1 MSMKCISIYT
11 WRWLPYVPSTALL
24 DHLMRC
30 PLQPASSRWRPCSMP
45 RAMHWTIFCSW
56 CTRQNAGNHWG
67 ETWMEG
73 QWNTMNDL
81 NTNMYHPMIFDGLG
95 DIAWYI
101 YIYSCGMS
109 GSQKP
114 AAKHLRLFPYYDWA
128 SPQEWYIFHE
138 VSGYMWNGK
147 KLDPMSIF
155 GGRVISLFHRFLMVL
170 VYPLRLDDAHYGT
183 DDPPMGQWIMG
194 HMLHEGYIPHGLKH
208 LVNGGKECSPPN
220 HGIIGFGASSLGF
233 IVAKLVYFGPIFGM
247 YYTVVWGIMTA
258 VAVPKFAVSMFA
270 GTLN

>member
-81 NTNMYHPMIFDGLG
+81 NTNMCHPMIFDGLG

-101 YIYSCGMS
+101 LAVCLGVRSLLRSIYVCF
-109 GSQKP
+109 
-114 AAKHLRLFPYYDWA
+114 HTYDWA
-128 SPQEWYIFHE
+128 SRQEWYTFHE
-138 VSGYMWNGK
+138 VSGYMRNGK

-155 GGRVISLFHRFLMVL
+155 GGGSS
-170 VYPLRLDDAHYGT
+170 VY
-183 DDPPMGQWIMG
+183 
-194 HMLHEGYIPHGLKH
+194 
-208 LVNGGKECSPPN
+208 
-220 HGIIGFGASSLGF
+220 F
-233 IVAKLVYFGPIFGM
+233 IVFWWFW
-247 YYTVVWGIMTA
+247 YTHFV
-258 VAVPKFAVSMFA
+258 
-270 GTLN
+270 